1 MTDLKDCIAALKAE
15 ILELRSTVQELS
27 SKVEAAEI
35 ENRKAEP
42 SWSHVVR
49 RGKKRQQKQ
58 RQEPQP
64 ARQTLDPTR
73 QGDKTRKSVKAV
85 GARKIWGTLKTT
97 TSAAVKNALSSLTK
111 VSCSDLQIKRKYKSS
126 RRNPDT
132 VAKWWFVIRG
142 EENKLQELE
151 GEWRAIAIQT
161 AWKLEPVY
169 YYEENTISDADNDSE
184 SAVVNGGESTPVYHS
199 ESTPV
204 NDSSLSHNATLSF
217 LDKQ

>member
-1 MTDLKDCIAALKAE
+1 MQQQYYA
-15 ILELRSTVQELS
+15 TVQRCNS
-27 SKVEAAEI
+27 ATV
-35 ENRKAEP
+35 
-42 SWSHVVR
+42 
-49 RGKKRQQKQ
+49 QQQYYATVKQ

-73 QGDKTRKSVKAV
+73 QGDKTQKLVKAV

-126 RRNPDT
+126 CRNPDT

-151 GEWRAIAIQT
+151 GEWRATAIQT

-217 LDKQ
+217 LGKQ

>member
-1 MTDLKDCIAALKAE
+1 M
-15 ILELRSTVQELS
+15 
-27 SKVEAAEI
+27 
-35 ENRKAEP
+35 
-42 SWSHVVR
+42 
-49 RGKKRQQKQ
+49 
-58 RQEPQP
+58 
-64 ARQTLDPTR
+64 
-73 QGDKTRKSVKAV
+73 
-85 GARKIWGTLKTT
+85 
-97 TSAAVKNALSSLTK
+97 
-111 VSCSDLQIKRKYKSS
+111 
-126 RRNPDT
+126 
-132 VAKWWFVIRG
+132 IRG

>member
-1 MTDLKDCIAALKAE
+1 M
-15 ILELRSTVQELS
+15 
-27 SKVEAAEI
+27 
-35 ENRKAEP
+35 
-42 SWSHVVR
+42 
-49 RGKKRQQKQ
+49 
-58 RQEPQP
+58 
-64 ARQTLDPTR
+64 
-73 QGDKTRKSVKAV
+73 RKSVKAV

-132 VAKWWFVIRG
+132 VAKVVVRDPWRREQTARVR
-142 EENKLQELE
+142 

-204 NDSSLSHNATLSF
+204 NDGSLSHNATLSF

>member
-42 SWSHVVR
+42 SWSQVVR

-58 RQEPQP
+58 RQGPQP

-126 RRNPDT
+126 HRNPDT

-169 YYEENTISDADNDSE
+169 YYEENTISDADHDSE